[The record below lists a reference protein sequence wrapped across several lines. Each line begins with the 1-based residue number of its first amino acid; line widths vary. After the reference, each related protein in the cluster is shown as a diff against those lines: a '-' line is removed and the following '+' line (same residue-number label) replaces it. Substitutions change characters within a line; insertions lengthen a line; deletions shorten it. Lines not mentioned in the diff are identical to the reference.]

1 MSFGANICS
10 PLLGPPGSSVAG
22 SQGMRTRPLADA
34 VKKLSKVLHSLPL
47 PWLSAQTRSSLLPGR
62 LARPHFPASLTARKA
77 TTLSSRW
84 WPVMEVDVPL
94 PRPTEG
100 APPPNALPPLEPTMT
115 QRQPCKWQPCPTG
128 GQSNLGGIDQSGLE
142 KVLSMC
148 LMSLLSLGFQDTT
161 TSASILALPPVA
173 MQH

>member
-1 MSFGANICS
+1 MSFDANICS
-10 PLLGPPGSSVAG
+10 PLLGPPRSSVAG

-62 LARPHFPASLTARKA
+62 LARPHFPASLTAGKA
-77 TTLSSRW
+77 ATLSSRR

-100 APPPNALPPLEPTMT
+100 APPPHPLPPLEPTVT
-115 QRQPCKWQPCPTG
+115 QRQPCKRQPCPRG
-128 GQSNLGGIDQSGLE
+128 GQSNLGGTRLPKDVFGAQ
-142 KVLSMC
+142 
-148 LMSLLSLGFQDTT
+148 
-161 TSASILALPPVA
+161 LPPHSVHTGKRQTSVHLKP
-173 MQH
+173 MYFRVFL